1 LLKELVQSEDP
12 KAFVI
17 VSPAQEI
24 FGKGFQ
30 PLKDEESS

>member
-1 LLKELVQSEDP
+1 MAEDP

-24 FGKGFQ
+24 LGTGFS
-30 PLKDEESS
+30 PLDEAEQTG